1 MLTGIRRVGRL
12 MFGTVRL
19 KFLDRD
25 GKTKEV
31 VCEEGIRNS

>member
-1 MLTGIRRVGRL
+1 MLMRRVNRL
-12 MFGTVRL
+12 WFGTVRL

-31 VCEEGIRNS
+31 VCEEGTEM